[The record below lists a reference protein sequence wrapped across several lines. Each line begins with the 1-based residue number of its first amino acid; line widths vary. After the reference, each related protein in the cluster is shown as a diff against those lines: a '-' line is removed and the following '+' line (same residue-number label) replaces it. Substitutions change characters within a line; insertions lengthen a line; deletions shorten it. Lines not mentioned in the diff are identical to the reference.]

1 MRRGLI
7 SWSRDE
13 MPVAVLEARVSRLQ
27 QAMKNESLD
36 AVLVYTAIDRPS
48 AVSWLTQFVPYWNEA
63 VLVVPQ
69 RGGPVLL
76 AAFSKRVQ
84 EWIREVSYLEDVM
97 TAPKLG
103 EGAVSLLERR
113 LPGFA
118 TKGAKVGLVE
128 YDDFPW
134 TIVQP
139 LVKAIGEA
147 AVVDAGP
154 LFASVR
160 QPADAAEVGLARTAL
175 KLANQALDAV
185 PRDARRASQVLAAA
199 DASARLA
206 GAEEILYRIA
216 PDLAAS
222 PVLERI
228 ETDADLGARWAVQ
241 VSLAYKGVW
250 VRSTRCFSTGT
261 APASWQAAS
270 EWFARAAARLG
281 HTTPEAESA
290 SAPGKLQLWT
300 MESCLGCQPLNVVV
314 HGPARTQQAMPVPVR
329 ALPRDSLAMLSV
341 QLDLPEGAWHAS
353 APVILGAGERPTK
366 LLSQPEL
373 VA

>member
-13 MPVAVLEARVSRLQ
+13 MPVAVLEQRVARLQ
-27 QAMKNESLD
+27 QAMKNEGLD

-63 VLVVPQ
+63 VLVVPA

-103 EGAVSLLERR
+103 EGVVSLLERR
-113 LPGFA
+113 VPGFA
-118 TKGAKVGLVE
+118 TRGAKVGLIE
-128 YDDFPW
+128 CDDFPW
-134 TIVQP
+134 TIAQP
-139 LVKAIGEA
+139 LSKAIGEA
-147 AVVDAGP
+147 ALVDAGP

-175 KLANQALDAV
+175 RLAERALDAV
-185 PRDARRASQVLAAA
+185 PNDARRASQALAAA
-199 DASARLA
+199 DACARLA
-206 GAEEILYRIA
+206 GAEEILYRVA

-222 PVLERI
+222 PVLQRI
-228 ETDADLGARWAVQ
+228 ETDADLGARWAIQ

-250 VRSTRCFSTGT
+250 VRTSRCFTSGS
-261 APASWQAAS
+261 APDSWQAAS
-270 EWFARAAARLG
+270 DWFTRAAARLG
-281 HTTPEAESA
+281 HTTPEAEAA
-290 SAPGKLQLWT
+290 SAPGKLEFWT
-300 MESCLGCQPLNVVV
+300 MESCLGCQPLSVVA
-314 HGPARTQQAMPVPVR
+314 HGPARTQQAMPVPIR
-329 ALPRDSLAMLSV
+329 ALPREALAVLSV

-353 APVILGAGERPTK
+353 APVILGAGERPTR
-366 LLSQPEL
+366 LL
-373 VA
+373 AAA